1 MAKIIKVKDLYA
13 SLGTLVKN
21 GMGEKDLYL
30 VSDDEGNDYRPMYF
44 GATTDTETVKGIM
57 EVSCS
62 GLCNRNPENIVLLG

>member
-1 MAKIIKVKDLYA
+1 MKVIKVKDLYA
-13 SLGTLVKN
+13 SLGKLVKK

-44 GATTDTETVKGIM
+44 GATADTNVVREIM

-62 GLCNRNPENIVLLG
+62 GIGNNNPENIVLLG

>member
-13 SLGTLVKN
+13 SLGKLVKK

-44 GATTDTETVKGIM
+44 GATADTETVKGIM

-62 GLCNRNPENIVLLG
+62 GMCGLNPENIVLLG